1 LGNGIGSRA
10 ALRKKSKDPL
20 ACHRENSIVQSNVG
34 DSDTG
39 KSHSGRRSNGSK
51 GKGKGSEDV
60 CVDSAH
66 GSGTGAGRLSGGD
79 GGEDFFLRSC
89 AIKALVLFKH
99 PLFSHPL
106 LSMSVDGRTQPRM
119 SVEMMQEL
127 HSAFTGTSLIGQL
140 TGQPLRA
147 DQDIFCG
154 EQGEVG
160 KPHSEASWLVD
171 RL

>member
-1 LGNGIGSRA
+1 MFALTLLTEAVPVPAGCLGVTA
-10 ALRKKSKDPL
+10 AR
-20 ACHRENSIVQSNVG
+20 I
-34 DSDTG
+34 
-39 KSHSGRRSNGSK
+39 
-51 GKGKGSEDV
+51 
-60 CVDSAH
+60 
-66 GSGTGAGRLSGGD
+66 
-79 GGEDFFLRSC
+79 FFLRSC